1 VSFLLDTNV
10 LSEPTKPRPNP
21 GVLDWLGAAD
31 EDRLFVSVASL
42 AELHFG
48 VARLPVGKR
57 RLRLFEWLVEELA
70 ERFRGRILPID
81 EQVAADWGRIVAQES
96 LAGRVVGAMDAFI
109 AATARAHELTL
120 VTHNLR
126 DFEQILPRIV
136 NPWSG

>member
-21 GVLDWLGAAD
+21 GVLDWLSAAD
-31 EDRLFVSVASL
+31 EDRLFVSAASL
-42 AELHFG
+42 AELHLG
-48 VARLPVGKR
+48 VARLPSGKR
-57 RLRLFEWLVEELA
+57 RLRLSEWLVEELA

-81 EQVAADWGRIVAQES
+81 EQVAAEWGRIVAQES

-109 AATARAHELTL
+109 AATAQAHELTL